1 MKSLATAFKEVY
13 GEALKEYGFKKVKG
27 KYPYYARMVGD
38 EIVQVITCATE
49 WCGIKTKKAF
59 TILGGVATVY
69 RRKIILDVS
78 PKDNDWLIGNHNVYW
93 FLHGF
98 DLERKNKVGIKHDYE
113 YDKDDE
119 ESLLEALNYSW
130 KVTEENLLASLNK
143 VKDIS
148 DCIDF
153 YRWCPLS
160 NLGVSLNVIL
170 DEKNTCYSN
179 EGVLNVIYYGLENL
193 DGYIQRKKENF
204 ERLNSQYRYWMDVEK
219 RGITEEYFK
228 NDRDAREK
236 VMLKQIE
243 EYRSIVEDSDIME
256 KIKDEIEKRK
266 LHNEEILKA
275 YGVIDYEKNSE
286 EY

>member
-78 PKDNDWLIGNHNVYW
+78 PKDNDWLIANYNVSEY
-93 FLHGF
+93 LYGF
-98 DLERKNKVGIKHDYE
+98 DPKGKSELGIIE
-113 YDKDDE
+113 FVYDKDDE
-119 ESLLEALNYSW
+119 ESLLEALRYSW

-143 VKDIS
+143 VNSLS

-153 YRWCPLS
+153 FTCCPLANMS
-160 NLGVSLNVIL
+160 VNIDNILCNENVG
-170 DEKNTCYSN
+170 CSN
-179 EGVLNVIYYGLENL
+179 EGLINIVHYGLENI
-193 DGYIQRKKENF
+193 DGYKQRIKEEYEKSN
-204 ERLNSQYRYWMDVEK
+204 ERLRYLMNVGMCGFSEEDFQKDRIEREK
-219 RGITEEYFK
+219 RMLEQIKKYEMIVTNIFYMS
-228 NDRDAREK
+228 K
-236 VMLKQIE
+236 VKAE
-243 EYRSIVEDSDIME
+243 AER
-256 KIKDEIEKRK
+256 RK
-266 LHNEEILKA
+266 TRNVEILK
-275 YGVIDYEKNSE
+275 IYELI
-286 EY
+286 